1 MYRVITMKVLV
12 ADDHPLVREGI
23 ENVLRRINPDLHM
36 LEASDFIAARRM
48 AEQHQD
54 LDLALLDLSMPG
66 MKGAGS
72 VRELR
77 QLIPST
83 PIAIVSASENMSD
96 IRQAINNGANGYIP
110 KSSGSAVMRSAL
122 QLILSGGLYLPPQWL
137 EKPATAQPESLTHRQ
152 LELLRLL
159 VVGKTNK
166 EIARDLSISDK
177 TVKAHLSEI
186 FRRLGAS
193 NRTQAVHRALST
205 GLLETS
211 GAGMQD

>member
-1 MYRVITMKVLV
+1 MKVLV

-23 ENVLRRINPDLHM
+23 ENVLRRIDSDLCL
-36 LEASDFIAARRM
+36 LEAEDFFEARAV

-66 MKGAGS
+66 MKGADS

-77 QLIPST
+77 QMIPST
-83 PIAIVSASENMSD
+83 PIAIVSASEDMCD
-96 IRQAINNGANGYIP
+96 MRQAVNSGANGYIP
-110 KSSGSAVMRSAL
+110 KSSGNDVMLGAL

-137 EKPATAQPESLTHRQ
+137 EQQAVSQHPSLTDRQ
-152 LELLRLL
+152 LELLDLL

-193 NRTQAVHRALST
+193 NRTQAVHRAVSS
-205 GLLETS
+205 GLLKTS
-211 GAGMQD
+211 SAGSKNQGSSD